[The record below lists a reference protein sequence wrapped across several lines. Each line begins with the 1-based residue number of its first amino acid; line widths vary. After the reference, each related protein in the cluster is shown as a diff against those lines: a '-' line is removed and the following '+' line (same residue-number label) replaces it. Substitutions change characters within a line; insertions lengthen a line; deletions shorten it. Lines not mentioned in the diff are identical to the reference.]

1 MVKVNQDVTPEMINY
16 SPGLKWLWMT
26 ILIIFLDQLT
36 KGLASQY
43 LQMYESIAVTPG
55 FNLTLMHN
63 TGAAF
68 SFLREAGGWQ
78 RWFFV
83 CLTIAV
89 SVFILIWLH
98 GLKINQRWLACALAL
113 VLGGAIGN
121 LWDRLTLGY
130 VIDFIDITLGFLPWR
145 IFNPWPAF
153 NIADS
158 AITIGAIMLVIDAI
172 WFGEAGSENS
182 SND

>member
-1 MVKVNQDVTPEMINY
+1 MAKVNQDVTHEMINY
-16 SPGLKWLWMT
+16 SPGYKWLWMT

-43 LQMYESIAVTPG
+43 LQMQESVVVTPG

-98 GLKINQRWLACALAL
+98 GMKASQRWMACALTL

-130 VIDFIDITLGFLPWR
+130 VIDFIDITLGFYPGEYLTRGRHSISLTQPS
-145 IFNPWPAF
+145 P
-153 NIADS
+153 
-158 AITIGAIMLVIDAI
+158 LVP
-172 WFGEAGSENS
+172 SCL
-182 SND
+182 